1 MPEHSI
7 ATRKITRRVKH
18 NFAPGVTR
26 CMIRLITM
34 VCCVRGVALPRRGP
48 QCRRALV
55 RRREGC
61 RCHCS
66 LKHILSLESGTLFLS
81 PSQSSS
87 LLLHTT
93 FSLLFALFRSRSSS
107 TNVHSNSLQCSLRIP
122 NIAYSVLLPNTQYRL
137 FGIVG
142 KPRQDPNLHRSIR
155 MLEITLFES
164 ASRSIVRYYWYY
176 PGKLETAVFF
186 VLRNFI

>member
-7 ATRKITRRVKH
+7 ATRKITRRIKH
-18 NFAPGVTR
+18 NFEPGVTR

-55 RRREGC
+55 RRGEGC

-87 LLLHTT
+87 LLLPPHHL
-93 FSLLFALFRSRSSS
+93 FSALALFRSSSS
-107 TNVHSNSLQCSLRIP
+107 TNFHSNSLQCSLRIRYYYRIP
-122 NIAYSVLLPNTQYRL
+122 NIAYSVLLANRGKTLTSIGPSGCLRL
-137 FGIVG
+137 LCLSQPAVASCVITGTIQG
-142 KPRQDPNLHRSIR
+142 NL
-155 MLEITLFES
+155 
-164 ASRSIVRYYWYY
+164 
-176 PGKLETAVFF
+176 KLLCCCMYF
-186 VLRNFI
+186 